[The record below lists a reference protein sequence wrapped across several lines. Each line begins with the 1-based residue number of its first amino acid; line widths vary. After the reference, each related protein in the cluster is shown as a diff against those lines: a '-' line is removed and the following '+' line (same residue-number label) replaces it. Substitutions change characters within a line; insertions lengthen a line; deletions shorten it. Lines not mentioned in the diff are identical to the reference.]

1 MLRASIC
8 VAALFLPSVV
18 RSEDP
23 ERLAESFVALARSL
37 GDLGAGE
44 RTLAQRQQDAIILY
58 EDFLLSHPDS
68 VYSAKVRWSLFASY
82 VTVERR
88 DKASEILDDLQDA
101 LLQDLLRVAFA
112 RQRLGG
118 VNAAGQILDGLENV
132 DDALTRTRVA
142 QYMLTIGRDPK
153 KYLAMLGEVIDG
165 PGGGEEARARALL
178 VKSEL
183 FRYGPER
190 VPLLE
195 DLVKRF
201 PRTRAGRDG
210 ARKLAAAR
218 LAAGSPAPSFA
229 VTAADGSALSSDAL
243 RGKAQLIFFWSTW
256 SYPSWRRIDELKAAA
271 GACAP
276 DALAVIAVACEDLIE
291 RPKEFFAREKLDWT
305 LVAEGKEWHNTLALL
320 YDVNS
325 LPYYVLIDRKG
336 KVVIPGT
343 TKLEALAE
351 ALPRATAE

>member
-1 MLRASIC
+1 MLRATVC
-8 VAALFLPSVV
+8 VAALFLPVCV
-18 RSEDP
+18 RAEDP
-23 ERLAESFVALARSL
+23 ERLAGDFVVLARSL
-37 GDLGAGE
+37 SDLGGGGRA
-44 RTLAQRQQDAIILY
+44 LAQRQQDAILLY

-68 VYSAKVRWSLFASY
+68 AYSAKVRWSLFASY

-88 DKASEILDDLQDA
+88 DKAAQVLDDLQDA

-118 VNAAGQILDGLENV
+118 GNAAAQILEGLEKV
-132 DDALTRTRVA
+132 DDAATRTRVA
-142 QYMLTIGRDPK
+142 QYMLTVGGDAK
-153 KYLAMLGEVIDG
+153 KYLAMLQDVIDK
-165 PGGGEEARARALL
+165 PGDEEARARALL
-178 VKSEL
+178 VKAEL
-183 FRYGPER
+183 FRHGPES

-195 DLVKRF
+195 ELVKKF

-210 ARKLAAAR
+210 ARKLDAAR
-218 LAAGSPAPSFA
+218 LAPGSPAPPFA
-229 VTAADGSALSSDAL
+229 VAAADGSTLTSEAL
-243 RGKAQLIFFWSTW
+243 RGKAHLIFFWSTW
-256 SYPSWRRIDELKAAA
+256 SYPSWRRLDELKEAL
-271 GACAP
+271 GAYGP
-276 DALAVIAVACEDLIE
+276 DALAVVAVACEDLIE
-291 RPKEFFAREKLDWT
+291 RPKEFFAREKLPWT

-336 KVVIPGT
+336 KIVIPGT